1 MTVNKYFRGMLGLG
15 DSIYQRAFLKGEK
28 NQIYFVTSWPELYED
43 LPNVIPVKPATNLRT
58 QKKNAD
64 KYQRWQ
70 PAPQAT
76 ARPISYGTHGIIKG
90 LSLSFGKK
98 ACEMDLPDFGESP
111 VDGDYVVVRP
121 VTLREEWKA
130 VSRNP
135 KPQYIEQSVN
145 AIKAKGL
152 KVVSV
157 ADLEEGKE
165 WLVGNQINADIEFHK
180 GELTIKQ
187 LMALCA
193 NAKALIGGVGW
204 IVPTSLA
211 YKVPAWVV
219 LGGHG
224 TFNHPKQLQQIDY
237 PNNSITWAMPDEFCM
252 CRMMAHDCNKTISD
266 YSEKLSRWIEKT
278 L

>member
-1 MTVNKYFRGMLGLG
+1 MLGLG
-15 DSIYQRAFLKGEK
+15 DSIYQRAFLKKET
-28 NQIYFVTSWPELYED
+28 NQVYFVTSWPELYED
-43 LPNVIPVKPATNLRT
+43 LSHVIPVKPVTKLRT

-64 KYQRWQ
+64 NYRRWQ
-70 PAPQAT
+70 PAPEAT
-76 ARPISYGTHGIIKG
+76 PKPISYGAHGIIKG
-90 LSLSFGKK
+90 LSLAFGKK
-98 ACEMDLPDFGESP
+98 PCEMDLPDYGESP
-111 VDGDYVVVRP
+111 VKGDYVVVRP
-121 VTLREEWKA
+121 VTLRQEWKA

-135 KPQYIEQSVN
+135 EPEYIAEAVE

-165 WLVGNQINADIEFHK
+165 WLVGNQLNADIEFHK
-180 GELTIKQ
+180 GELSIKQ

-193 NAKALIGGVGW
+193 NAKGLIGGVGW

-211 YKVPAWVV
+211 YKVPSWVV

-224 TFNHPKQLQQIDY
+224 TFNHPKQLKQIDY
-237 PNNSITWAMPDEFCM
+237 PNDSITWAMPDNFCM
-252 CRMMAHDCNKTISD
+252 CRQMLHDCDKTISD
-266 YSEKLSRWIEKT
+266 YSEKLSRWIETT